1 MIQLLLEN
9 LKEHHIQPRIT
20 SPAKL
25 LKSMMVNYFQIYL
38 KSQNTV
44 SLALFVKKV
53 GKYVLTKMKGNQGKE
68 YMRPGEELIQCRK
81 EAEGS
86 L

>member
-1 MIQLLLEN
+1 
-9 LKEHHIQPRIT
+9 
-20 SPAKL
+20 
-25 LKSMMVNYFQIYL
+25 MMVNYLQIFL

-44 SLALFVKKV
+44 FPCTICEEGREICADKNER
-53 GKYVLTKMKGNQGKE
+53 GNQGKE

-81 EAEGS
+81 DAKGS